1 MEDKHLRV
9 AASQDPT
16 NPTGF
21 ATEQGVYRTYGN
33 LANGFADMMLT
44 FYQEK
49 YGRSD
54 TDD

>member
-16 NPTGF
+16 NPTDY
-21 ATEQGVYRTYGN
+21 AREQGVYRTYGE
-33 LANGFADMMLT
+33 LSNGYADALKA